1 MSKPQVLSPGN
12 HVAIGTQQL
21 ARVTW
26 HEARKGVATIRDGS
40 GAVVVSLPYTGQG
53 NEPSLSFN
61 PPLTVVGGVFASTSS
76 GGWLQIW
83 LQGQSSSG
91 G

>member
-1 MSKPQVLSPGN
+1 MSKPTVLQPGN
-12 HVAIGTQQL
+12 HVAIGNQKIAQ
-21 ARVTW
+21 VTW
-26 HEARKGVATIRDGS
+26 HEAVKGVATVRDTTG
-40 GAVVVSLPYTGQG
+40 VLISLPYTGQG

-61 PPLTVVGGVFASTSS
+61 PPLAANGGVFASAP

-83 LQGQSSSG
+83 LQASSSSG